1 MSTITKSGTLT
12 IEMFDTATLASKLNV
27 SESQLEK
34 ARCKGSLKV
43 PFVRIGKSVRYPAQA
58 VAEWVKSNL
67 VTE

>member
-1 MSTITKSGTLT
+1 
-12 IEMFDTATLASKLNV
+12 MFDTATLASKLNV